1 MKEVISQEV
10 IENFLNGGD
19 DEKYIVGVEYDYPTN
34 SISKIIQDPI
44 KGKIVKTDSFV
55 PFLWVGDL
63 SNLNFYGN
71 SKSTQKKMMGK
82 YGIIIDKLETQGN
95 ERLELGMKFLVKS
108 IKSYT
113 DLINFF
119 KTGGLDPWGEDVRK
133 HFTILSPVEQY
144 LVQTK
149 KRLFKGIDDYSG
161 VHRFVFDIETTGL
174 DPETCNIIL
183 IGVKDNRGLNET
195 ISAFGE
201 DGEKKCIERLFK
213 YISEL
218 KPTIVAGY
226 NSAFFDWPFILRRAQ
241 MLGVDVNAL
250 TQILTGTGMKE
261 KKGVLKLANEI
272 EDYTQHV
279 IWGFNI
285 IDIAHSV
292 RRAQAIN
299 SEIKSWGLK
308 YITKYLEKEKKNRV
322 YVEGNQIS
330 KIYLD
335 NESYYVNP
343 KTGGYKK
350 IGEPG
355 TENLLEKFPGK
366 FEIWPGR
373 KIVEQYLDDDLFET
387 MVVDDSFSQSTF
399 LISKLVPTTY
409 ERVATMGTAT
419 LWKIIMLAW
428 SYENNLAIPA
438 KDEKRSFTGGLSR
451 LLNVGYSKNIVKF
464 DYSSLYPSIQL
475 VYDIFPEC
483 DVMGVQKSMLKY
495 FRNIRIKYKLLAG
508 ELKDIDPVQSEMY
521 DRKQLPIKIFINA
534 YFGSLS
540 APHVFPWGEMD
551 SGETITCIGRQCLRM
566 MIMFYMKKGYKPLV
580 MDTDGVNFET
590 PDSAKD
596 AVYIGK
602 GLNELVTEGKEY
614 KGIEAHTAE
623 FNDIFMRNEMGLDID
638 YTAPA
643 CINISRKNYIIK
655 LIKKGKEK
663 IKLTGNTIKS
673 KKMQTYV
680 TEFLDEGL
688 KFLLNGDGLS
698 FVELYYEYVNK
709 IYNKE
714 IPLSKIA
721 NKARVKQSI
730 KDYKKHV
737 MKVTKSG
744 SLMSRQA
751 HMELIMNSDYPA
763 GLGDTIYYVNNGSK
777 KSSGDVQKI
786 TKPTKK
792 QNEDYM
798 LKFGEPMPEN
808 FIEINC
814 YMIDEKEIVNNP
826 NLTGDYNVPRYLN
839 NFNKRVEPLLV
850 VFNPSIRE
858 DILVE
863 SPEERQYFTK
873 TQCELVNGFPLKET
887 GQDKFDEVMTLSDSE
902 VVFWNKVGRD
912 PFFMY
917 VENSLELADP
927 YWVNY
932 NREVVASQIGSTVSN
947 EDEIIGNDN
956 GDLILHVTES

>member
-71 SKSTQKKMMGK
+71 SKATQKKMMGK
-82 YGIIIDKLETQGN
+82 YGILIEKLETQGN

-119 KTGGLDPWGEDVRK
+119 KTGGLDPWGENDRK
-133 HFTILSPVEQY
+133 HFAVLSPVEQY

-149 KRLFKGIDDYSG
+149 KRLFKGIDDYDG
-161 VHRFVFDIETTGL
+161 VNRFVFDIETTGL
-174 DPETCNIIL
+174 DPETCHIIL

-201 DGEKKCIERLFK
+201 DGEKKCIERFFK
-213 YISEL
+213 YINDL

-226 NSAFFDWPFILRRAQ
+226 NSAFFDWPFILKRAQ
-241 MLGVDVNAL
+241 ILGVDVNAL

-308 YITKYLEKEKKNRV
+308 YITKYLEKEKENRV

-355 TENLLEKFPGK
+355 TENLLDRFPGK

-428 SYENNLAIPA
+428 SYENGLAIPA
-438 KDEKRSFTGGLSR
+438 KDEKRPFTGGLSR

-495 FRNIRIKYKLLAG
+495 FRNIRIKYKQLAG
-508 ELKDIDPVQSEMY
+508 ELKETDPVQSEMY

-590 PDSAKD
+590 PETAKD
-596 AVYIGK
+596 TVYIGK
-602 GLNELVTEGKEY
+602 GLNELVIEGKEY
-614 KGIEAHTAE
+614 RGIEADTAE

-655 LIKKGKEK
+655 LVKKGKEK

-737 MKVTKSG
+737 QKVTKSG

-751 HMELIMNSDYPA
+751 HMELIINGDYPA
-763 GLGDTIYYVNNGSK
+763 GLGDTIYYVNNGTK

-798 LKFGEPMPEN
+798 AKFGVLMPEN
-808 FIEINC
+808 FIEVNC
-814 YMIDEKEIVNNP
+814 YMIDEKEILNNP

-927 YWVNY
+927 YWVNL
-932 NREVVASQIGSTVSN
+932 NREVVASQVGSTVSN

-956 GDLILHVTES
+956 GDLILHVTEV